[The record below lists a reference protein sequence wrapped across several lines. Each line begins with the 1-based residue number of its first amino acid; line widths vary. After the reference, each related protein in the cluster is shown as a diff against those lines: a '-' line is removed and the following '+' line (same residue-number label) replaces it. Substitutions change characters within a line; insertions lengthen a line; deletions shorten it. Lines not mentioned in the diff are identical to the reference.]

1 MVTKTY
7 PSARLLPTPNNHRF
21 LTPNLPTGAQ
31 SLLIALNTPAPNG
44 LTGIPVLLWGRPGVG
59 KSSFIEG
66 LSTADLKVLT
76 IIASIHD
83 PTDFSGLPIHENG
96 SVRYAAPAWIAD
108 FQDKREGILFL
119 DELSTCPPAV
129 QAALLRVVFERRV
142 GFTPLP
148 DNVRIV
154 AAANPPDLMVGGW
167 ELSPPMR
174 NRFVHLDWDIRPELF
189 TTALREGWQ
198 QGSLPA
204 IDPQEHA
211 RVLPD
216 WKIRISAFLKVSP
229 ELLHGDPGKEK
240 YGYASPR
247 SWEYA
252 AHLLASCAVLGL
264 PPDLDL
270 LRGCL
275 GEGTA
280 IVLAEYLD
288 NLKMPDPLEVLNRK
302 STVVLEELNDGEVYV
317 LFAGMERIL
326 LSQEH
331 DEAFLTHAATFID
344 LTQQLTDAG
353 RRDVVF
359 VSLRRLA
366 KEGFLTRILVE
377 TQSKAPANYPE
388 TMANITTLFSDEG
401 LVEFID
407 VLT

>member
-1 MVTKTY
+1 MKD
-7 PSARLLPTPNNHRF
+7 
-21 LTPNLPTGAQ
+21 NLPTGAR

-44 LTGIPVLLWGRPGVG
+44 LTGIPTLLWGRPGVG

-66 LSTADLKVLT
+66 LADDALKVLT

-96 SVRYAAPAWIAD
+96 EVRYAAPAWIAD
-108 FQDKREGILFL
+108 FSDKEEGILFL

-142 GFTPLP
+142 GFVPLP

-189 TTALREGWQ
+189 TAALRDGWQ
-198 QGSLPA
+198 GAELPA
-204 IDPQEHA
+204 IDRATHA
-211 RVLPD
+211 EVLPD
-216 WKIRISAFLKVSP
+216 WKTRVAAFLKVSP

-252 AHLLASCAVLGL
+252 AHLLASCAVLDL

-280 IVLAEYLD
+280 VALAEYLS
-288 NLKMPDPLEVLNRK
+288 NLKMPDPEEVLAGRVTL
-302 STVVLEELNDGEVYV
+302 STEALNDGEIYV

-326 LSQEH
+326 LRQPPAT
-331 DEAFLTHAATFID
+331 DFLTYAKTFLRI
-344 LTQQLTDAG
+344 TQQLNNAG

-359 VSLRRLA
+359 VTLRRLA
-366 KEGFLTRILVE
+366 REGFLTQVVVQ
-377 TQSKAPANYPE
+377 TQTNAPADYAA
-388 TMANITTLFSDEG
+388 TMQQITTLFSDEG

>member
-1 MVTKTY
+1 M
-7 PSARLLPTPNNHRF
+7 S
-21 LTPNLPTGAQ
+21 PNLPTGAN

-44 LTGIPVLLWGRPGVG
+44 LVGIPVLLWGRPGVG

-66 LSTADLKVLT
+66 LSAEEMKVLT

-108 FQDKREGILFL
+108 FESKPEGILFL

-148 DNVRIV
+148 DKVRIV

-174 NRFVHLDWDIRPELF
+174 NRFVHLDWDIKPELF
-189 TTALREGWQ
+189 TNALRDGWQ
-198 QGSLPA
+198 SADLPE
-204 IDPQEHA
+204 IDPEKHA
-211 RVLPD
+211 ALLPD
-216 WKIRISAFLKVSP
+216 WKARVAAFLRVSP
-229 ELLHGDPGKEK
+229 ELLHGEPGQEK

-275 GEGTA
+275 GDGTA
-280 IVLAEYLD
+280 IALAEYLD
-288 NLKMPDPLEVLNRK
+288 NLRMPDPEEVLSGK
-302 STVVLEELNDGEVYV
+302 VDLDPEALNDGEVYV
-317 LFAGMERIL
+317 LFAGMERVL
-326 LSQEH
+326 LRQPYAA
-331 DEAFLTHAATFID
+331 DYVGYGNRFLD
-344 LTQQLTDAG
+344 LTQALNDAG

-359 VSLRRLA
+359 VTLRRLA
-366 KEGFLTRILVE
+366 REGFLTQMLVQ
-377 TQSKAPANYPE
+377 TQSKSPADYPAVM
-388 TMANITTLFSDEG
+388 TRITQLFSDEG

>member
-1 MVTKTY
+1 
-7 PSARLLPTPNNHRF
+7 
-21 LTPNLPTGAQ
+21 
-31 SLLIALNTPAPNG
+31 
-44 LTGIPVLLWGRPGVG
+44 VG

-66 LSTADLKVLT
+66 LADDALKVLT

-96 SVRYAAPAWIAD
+96 SVRYVAPAWIAD
-108 FQDKREGILFL
+108 FNDKPEGILFL

-142 GFTPLP
+142 GFEPLP

-174 NRFVHLDWDIRPELF
+174 NRFVHIDWDIRPELF
-189 TTALREGWQ
+189 TNALIEGWHK
-198 QGSLPA
+198 GELA
-204 IDPQEHA
+204 VIDPKQHA
-211 RVLPD
+211 EVLPD
-216 WKIRISAFLKVSP
+216 WKIRIAAFLKVSP

-275 GEGTA
+275 GDGTA
-280 IVLAEYLD
+280 VALAEYLN
-288 NLKMPDPLEVLNRK
+288 NLKMPDPFDVLDGK
-302 STVVLEELNDGEVYV
+302 VKVGISDLNDGEIYV
-317 LFAGMERIL
+317 LYSGMERVL
-326 LSQEH
+326 LNQDH
-331 DEAFLTHAATFID
+331 NANFLTHAAIFLD
-344 LTQQLTDAG
+344 LTQELTHAG
-353 RRDVVF
+353 RRDVIF

-366 KEGFLTRILVE
+366 REGFLTRVLVE
-377 TQSKAPANYPE
+377 TQTKSPADYVI
-388 TMANITTLFSDEG
+388 TMDRITRLFSDEG
-401 LVEFID
+401 LLEFID

>member
-1 MVTKTY
+1 M
-7 PSARLLPTPNNHRF
+7 
-21 LTPNLPTGAQ
+21 TPNLPTGAH

-66 LSTADLKVLT
+66 LSTDELKVLT

-96 SVRYAAPAWIAD
+96 AVSYAAPSWIAD
-108 FQDKREGILFL
+108 FKDRQEGILFL

-189 TTALREGWQ
+189 TNALLDGWQ
-198 QGSLPA
+198 QASLPTIEPA
-204 IDPQEHA
+204 EHA

-252 AHLLASCAVLGL
+252 AHLLASCDLLGL
-264 PPDLDL
+264 PADLDL

-280 IVLAEYLD
+280 IALAEYLD
-288 NLKMPDPLEVLNRK
+288 NLKMPDPLEVLNEQT
-302 STVVLEELNDGEVYV
+302 TVNLPELNDGEVYV

-326 LSQEH
+326 LNQ
-331 DEAFLTHAATFID
+331 DFADDFLPQAATFMRLTEA
-344 LTQQLTDAG
+344 LTQAG

-366 KEGFLTRILVE
+366 KAGFLTRILVE
-377 TQSKAPANYPE
+377 TQTKAPQQYGE
-388 TMANITTLFSDEG
+388 TMENITRLFSDEG
-401 LVEFID
+401 LAEFID

>member
-1 MVTKTY
+1 MK
-7 PSARLLPTPNNHRF
+7 ND
-21 LTPNLPTGAQ
+21 LPTGAQ

-44 LTGIPVLLWGRPGVG
+44 LTGIPTLLWGRPGVG

-66 LSTADLKVLT
+66 LADDDLKVLT

-96 SVRYAAPAWIAD
+96 AVRYAAPAWISD
-108 FQDKREGILFL
+108 FDDKPEGILFL

-142 GFTPLP
+142 GFVPLP

-174 NRFVHLDWDIRPELF
+174 NRFVHLDWDIKPELF
-189 TTALREGWQ
+189 TAALRDGWA
-198 QGSLPA
+198 SAELA
-204 IDPQEHA
+204 VIDPKEHA
-211 RVLPD
+211 RILPD
-216 WKIRISAFLKVSP
+216 WKTRVAAFLKVSP

-252 AHLLASCAVLGL
+252 AHLLASCAVLDV

-280 IVLAEYLD
+280 VALAEYLS
-288 NLKMPDPLEVLNRK
+288 NLKMPDPEEVLAGKTRIDPA
-302 STVVLEELNDGEVYV
+302 TLNDGEIYV

-326 LSQEH
+326 LRQPPAK
-331 DEAFLTHAATFID
+331 DFLTYAETF
-344 LTQQLTDAG
+344 LAMTQQLNDAG

-359 VSLRRLA
+359 VTLRRLA
-366 KEGFLTRILVE
+366 REGFLTQIIVR
-377 TQSKAPANYPE
+377 TQTEQPANYAA
-388 TMANITTLFSDEG
+388 TMARITRLFSDEG

>member
-1 MVTKTY
+1 MFSYHKS
-7 PSARLLPTPNNHRF
+7 PP
-21 LTPNLPTGAQ
+21 LTANLPSGAT

-66 LSTADLKVLT
+66 LATDELRVLT

-83 PTDFSGLPIHENG
+83 PTDFSGLPIHEDG
-96 SVRYAAPAWIAD
+96 QVRYAAPAWIAD
-108 FQDKREGILFL
+108 FADHPEGILFL

-189 TTALREGWQ
+189 TNALLDGWQ
-198 QGSLPA
+198 RAELPA
-204 IDPQEHA
+204 IDPAAHA
-211 RVLPD
+211 AVLPD
-216 WKIRISAFLKVSP
+216 WKARVGAFLRVSP
-229 ELLHGDPGKEK
+229 EALHGDPGAEK

-252 AHLLASCAVLGL
+252 THLLASCAVLDL

-280 IVLAEYLD
+280 IALAEYLD
-288 NLKMPDPLEVLNRK
+288 NLNIPDAEAVLAGREDAR
-302 STVVLEELNDGEVYV
+302 LDELNDGEVYV
-317 LFAGMERIL
+317 LFAGLERVL
-326 LSQEH
+326 LREPAAA
-331 DEAFLTHAATFID
+331 DFAAYGVRFLE
-344 LTQQLTDAG
+344 LTEELNEAG

-359 VSLRRLA
+359 VTLRRLA
-366 KEGFLTRILVE
+366 QDGFLTRLMVAAQTDE
-377 TQSKAPANYPE
+377 DVSYAD
-388 TMANITTLFSDEG
+388 TMEKITRVFTDEG
-401 LVEFID
+401 LKAFID
-407 VLT
+407 VLA